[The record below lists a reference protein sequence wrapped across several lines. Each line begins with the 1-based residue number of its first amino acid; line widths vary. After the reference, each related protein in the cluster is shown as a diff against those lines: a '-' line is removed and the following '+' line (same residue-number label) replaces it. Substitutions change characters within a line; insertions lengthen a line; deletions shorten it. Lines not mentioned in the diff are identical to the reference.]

1 MKIEEL
7 KELGID
13 EKQLKI
19 LFALKDGPL
28 NGPELEKTADLR
40 QPEVSRALNS
50 LKAKGYVK
58 LLKEERRF
66 KKGAPVKIWGL
77 TKPFN
82 EILKEIVGKKLV
94 ELDRKLRIALSTLFE
109 LGEPISGVDPEIIKA
124 IRDDVIVIELKKTE
138 KGYEEQYCSEQL
150 KNCFPPPQKH

>member
-28 NGPELEKTADLR
+28 SGPELEKVANLR
-40 QPEVSRALNS
+40 QPEASRLLNF
-50 LKAKGYVK
+50 LKLKGYVRV
-58 LLKEERRF
+58 LKEEKKF
-66 KKGAPVKIWGL
+66 KMGAPRKIWTL

-109 LGEPISGVDPEIIKA
+109 LGEPTSNMDPKIVKA
-124 IRDDVIVIELKKTE
+124 IKDDVIVIELKKD
-138 KGYEEQYCSEQL
+138 GEEL
-150 KNCFPPPQKH
+150 

>member
-28 NGPELEKTADLR
+28 SGPELEKATDLR
-40 QPEVSRALNS
+40 QPEVSRILNS
-50 LKAKGYVK
+50 LKVKGYVRE
-58 LLKEERRF
+58 LKGEKKF
-66 KKGAPVKIWGL
+66 KRGAPRKIWTL

-82 EILKEIVGKKLV
+82 EILKEIVGKKLI
-94 ELDRKLRIALSTLFE
+94 ELDRKLRIAVATLFE
-109 LGEPISGVDPEIIKA
+109 LGEPISNVDPE
-124 IRDDVIVIELKKTE
+124 
-138 KGYEEQYCSEQL
+138 
-150 KNCFPPPQKH
+150 